1 MKAALTELNQLS
13 ASWKRLM
20 AARPGEMDF
29 SPYSFGGLTGAEI
42 DSSIT
47 SLIEILD
54 LHQKKTKAVDGSGF
68 EVVEA
73 GIVRSLHE
81 MRPWVDSAQGNG
93 LPWLLNS
100 TEFLSRL
107 SFISLGIQ
115 QSVGRNVDLRKR
127 IARLAADDLQGNITL
142 VQNSADAAKRIL
154 DESERVAQSE
164 QHVLERK
171 QQIDA
176 IREELNGIL
185 AEARKVAESSA
196 TSKTEIDGI
205 NANIL
210 DAQKSTLAAKNS
222 AEQDAA
228 ALKDSLGDL
237 NGSIEESLGKSQE
250 ATELLDKALADVRR
264 QGLAKA
270 FSDRYRA
277 ARWEYVSWTA
287 IFLVALAA
295 FGVLGTVQFTQFL
308 NATPAA
314 SDMQLSGLL
323 LVARRLLIELPLV
336 IPIVWLG
343 WYSAKRVGRV
353 SRLVQ
358 DYEYKAATALA
369 FESYKNEAKLLGSD
383 ELSGQL
389 LATAIKNFG
398 DNPVRLLDGSDK
410 DHGHPLEAIVDML
423 KDKKAAERL
432 LAIIELIGGRASR

>member
-1 MKAALTELNQLS
+1 
-13 ASWKRLM
+13 
-20 AARPGEMDF
+20 
-29 SPYSFGGLTGAEI
+29 
-42 DSSIT
+42 
-47 SLIEILD
+47 
-54 LHQKKTKAVDGSGF
+54 
-68 EVVEA
+68 
-73 GIVRSLHE
+73 